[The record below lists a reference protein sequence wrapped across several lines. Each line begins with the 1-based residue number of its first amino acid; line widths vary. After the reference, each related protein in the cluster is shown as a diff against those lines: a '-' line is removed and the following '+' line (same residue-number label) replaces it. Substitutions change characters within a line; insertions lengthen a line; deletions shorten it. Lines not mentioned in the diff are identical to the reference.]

1 MLAFRGVLVQAR
13 PLGRPGW
20 VRWDRKRS
28 RGHWAR
34 ERERGWARKSFR
46 MGAPSSQSGK
56 LFHCNLHPGDP
67 DTYVVR
73 YRKDVLKSQMALESI
88 LWS

>member
-20 VRWDRKRS
+20 VRGGRKRS

-34 ERERGWARKSFR
+34 ERERGWARKSLR

-67 DTYVVR
+67 DTCVVR

>member
-20 VRWDRKRS
+20 VRGGRKRS

-34 ERERGWARKSFR
+34 ERER
-46 MGAPSSQSGK
+46 MGAEKFQDGRAIKSIRQIVSQQSPS
-56 LFHCNLHPGDP
+56 
-67 DTYVVR
+67 
-73 YRKDVLKSQMALESI
+73 
-88 LWS
+88 W

>member
-20 VRWDRKRS
+20 VRGGRKRA

-34 ERERGWARKSFR
+34 EREREE
-46 MGAPSSQSGK
+46 MGAEKFEDGRAIKSIRQIVSLQSPS
-56 LFHCNLHPGDP
+56 
-67 DTYVVR
+67 
-73 YRKDVLKSQMALESI
+73 
-88 LWS
+88 W